1 VKPVFLFR
9 IKTQFDNLGD
19 ALINRELMSLC
30 AEQGKVFA
38 CVAGVPGDF
47 KGWLKSS
54 FSEDVVYS
62 DSLFWFYL
70 YFGFALLGSLL
81 GLRPVFFVQNPGGY
95 IGEISGKSLIGRHL
109 KRSVLSL
116 LKLFRV
122 KSVLVGASYE
132 GLGKNN
138 LNSVALLS
146 KVLNVH
152 AVRDDV
158 TLKYCR
164 EHGVRVTSVLPD
176 LAFNLAP
183 CKNPLVREKVCIVS
197 LRDPKDDAY
206 AQSLVAMLKVA
217 HLSGVFEKVRLVYQ
231 VRRDAE
237 FMVHF
242 QSLLK
247 KEHVPVEGEIV
258 PLLDGVES
266 NVMHYAGVS
275 AVVSN
280 RLHVLLLALRAG
292 TPSVAVVKPGS
303 NKKII
308 GIFSDVGLGD
318 FCVHSNGSDAVL
330 KSALDRFQ
338 EVGGEAFITRI
349 VESRRSALKNGFKN
363 MLVSA

>member
-1 VKPVFLFR
+1 MKPVFLFR

-38 CVAGVPGDF
+38 CVAGVPEEF

-54 FSEDVVYS
+54 SAEDVIHS

-70 YFGFALLGSLL
+70 YFGFAVLGSLF

-95 IGEISGKSLIGRHL
+95 IGEISGKSLLGRRL
-109 KRSVLSL
+109 KRGVLIF
-116 LKLFRV
+116 LKLLRV

-132 GLGKNN
+132 GLGQNN

-146 KVLNVH
+146 KVLDVH

-158 TLKYCR
+158 TLNYCR
-164 EHGVRVTSVLPD
+164 DHGVRVTSVLPD

-183 CKNPLVREKVCIVS
+183 CKSPLSREKVCIVS

-217 HLSGVFEKVRLVYQ
+217 HLSGAFSTVRLVYQ
-231 VRRDAE
+231 VRRDAK
-237 FMVHF
+237 FMAHF
-242 QSLLK
+242 HSILQK
-247 KEHVPVEGEIV
+247 ANVPVESEIV

-266 NVMHYAGVS
+266 NVMHYASVS
-275 AVVSN
+275 SVVSN
-280 RLHVLLLALRAG
+280 RLHVLLLALRGG

-318 FCVHSNGSDAVL
+318 FCVLADGDHAVL
-330 KSALDRFQ
+330 KTALDRFQ
-338 EVGGEAFITRI
+338 EVGGEDFISRV